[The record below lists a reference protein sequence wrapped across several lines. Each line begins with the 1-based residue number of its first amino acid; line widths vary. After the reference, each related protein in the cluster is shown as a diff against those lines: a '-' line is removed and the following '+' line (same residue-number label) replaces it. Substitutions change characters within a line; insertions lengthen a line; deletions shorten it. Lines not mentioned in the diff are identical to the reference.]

1 MVHPAL
7 TSDCSIKEAF
17 NSFTRLGMDS
27 QRRLLIT
34 QLVVVYQVV
43 RLDFEEV
50 YYESRSIAVQRS
62 TQNFK

>member
-7 TSDCSIKEAF
+7 TTDCSIKEAF

-27 QRRLLIT
+27 Q
-34 QLVVVYQVV
+34 LVVVHQVV